1 MLEAFRRLRDDRSG
15 VTAIEYAVL
24 VSLIAVT
31 IVIAVDNVGTNLAQ
45 AFASVDSALPGN
57 SSGGAGTT
65 SSGGGGGTPSGGGQH
80 HGDHDDG
87 H

>member
-1 MLEAFRRLRDDRSG
+1 MLEGFRRLRDDRSG

-65 SSGGGGGTPSGGGQH
+65 GSGGGGGTPSGGGQH
-80 HGDHDDG
+80 HGDGDG
-87 H
+87 R